1 MVAMGSWSGTD
12 PGTAATTVE
21 RPSLRKVAEVELPG
35 PRGERFDY
43 VTIDEDDND
52 LLSAHLGAGL
62 LRVIDLKRNAVVGTI
77 RDVPGQTPVKAWM
90 NV

>member
-21 RPSLRKVAEVELPG
+21 RPSLRKVAEVK
-35 PRGERFDY
+35 
-43 VTIDEDDND
+43 DDND

-62 LRVIDLKRNAVVGTI
+62 LRVIDLKRNAVVGII